1 MQEIIDEDDEKLKG
15 LKDEYGDELYE
26 AVTTALTEMNEHN
39 PSGGYLL
46 SELWNY
52 DEGRTASLKEV
63 VSYILK
69 HWEKPKQKRN
79 GRLVVLQ

>member
-1 MQEIIDEDDEKLKG
+1 MQEIIDENDEELKG

-39 PSGGYLL
+39 PSSGYLL

-52 DEGRTASLKEV
+52 DEGRTASLKD
-63 VSYILK
+63 SGGA
-69 HWEKPKQKRN
+69 RN
-79 GRLVVLQ
+79 LG